1 MCKIRLVFWLQKNK
15 KNLHKWEKISGV
27 FRARVNCVLMGREI
41 EWPTERMAGWMLQ
54 TKGKARNMVER
65 KEKRNGKF
73 YANNISFS

>member
-1 MCKIRLVFWLQKNK
+1 M
-15 KNLHKWEKISGV
+15 
-27 FRARVNCVLMGREI
+27 AREI